1 MTVPSNHG
9 HCSIESKRH
18 MAFYRTIATS
28 QSSVFVCK
36 PLIACLSANT
46 SNYYPI
52 SLNWH
57 ERVGKHHPENSE
69 KMLWKFTVYLLY
81 SHASNLALFTGQRLG
96 TKLLAGNPS
105 YVQSCSECRSLL
117 LILCIPLCNCQ
128 LLIFHSGMEE
138 LITVLISNQF
148 TNLVLIST
156 QLEKGPRFTLLTP
169 KLSYSLG
176 MRLNNI
182 QLFLLQQIFVFYF
195 LYFQYI
201 PLLPADTGY
210 SSFNSWFS
218 SFSFSLFSFLLLSS
232 TSLHLPPLPSSLFS
246 STPHSNFS
254 RAGPVSNACSQKS
267 VC

>member
-1 MTVPSNHG
+1 MAIDL
-9 HCSIESKRH
+9 CSIESKRH

-46 SNYYPI
+46 SNYYP
-52 SLNWH
+52 SLWTGIRELANTTQKTVK
-57 ERVGKHHPENSE
+57 RCFEN
-69 KMLWKFTVYLLY
+69 LLY

-96 TKLLAGNPS
+96 TKLLASNPS
-105 YVQSCSECRSLL
+105 YVQSCSECHSLL

-138 LITVLISNQF
+138 LIMVLISNQF

-169 KLSYSLG
+169 KLLYSLG

-182 QLFLLQQIFVFYF
+182 QLFLLQQILF
-195 LYFQYI
+195 
-201 PLLPADTGY
+201 
-210 SSFNSWFS
+210 
-218 SFSFSLFSFLLLSS
+218 LFSVLS
-232 TSLHLPPLPSSLFS
+232 TYPSSSCWHWLFL
-246 STPHSNFS
+246 F
-254 RAGPVSNACSQKS
+254 
-267 VC
+267 